1 MNLEVVILAA
11 GKGTRMCSNIP
22 KVLHKVG
29 NKELLNH
36 MIEKAENLS
45 ADKIH
50 IVYGYKGELIK
61 ETIKGDYDWCY
72 QEQQLGTADA
82 VKVALPNCSK
92 NSKILILVSDIP
104 LIEEQTLKNLIYS
117 FDLEFKVCS
126 KTGICLSMSLSCPCP
141 ASPRFHFSLENLGP
155 NFP

>member
-50 IVYGYKGELIK
+50 IVYGYKLKFACGCRYSESLVK
-61 ETIKGDYDWCY
+61 AKHTY
-72 QEQQLGTADA
+72 A
-82 VKVALPNCSK
+82 VVFIVFANKF
-92 NSKILILVSDIP
+92 
-104 LIEEQTLKNLIYS
+104 KNLVFVFCGTYS
-117 FDLEFKVCS
+117 E
-126 KTGICLSMSLSCPCP
+126 
-141 ASPRFHFSLENLGP
+141 A
-155 NFP
+155 

>member
-72 QEQQLGTADA
+72 Q
-82 VKVALPNCSK
+82 
-92 NSKILILVSDIP
+92 
-104 LIEEQTLKNLIYS
+104 
-117 FDLEFKVCS
+117 
-126 KTGICLSMSLSCPCP
+126 
-141 ASPRFHFSLENLGP
+141 
-155 NFP
+155 